1 MADDKQTIFRE
12 YLDEV
17 HKSIFKVTVNKLFSQ
32 LDVASNKVKELLSAG
47 LKELAQKV
55 EVNLSILWEDRGDTP
70 EQLLAQS
77 GTRTLMLEICR
88 QVGFWQRAQELGAST

>member
-1 MADDKQTIFRE
+1 VADNKQDIFRG

-17 HKSIFKVTVNKLFSQ
+17 HKSIFRGTVNKLLSQ

-55 EVNLSILWEDRGDTP
+55 EVSLSTLWEDRGDTT
-70 EQLLAQS
+70 EQLIAQS
-77 GTRTLMLEICR
+77 ETRALMLEISR
-88 QVGFWQRAQELGAST
+88 QVGFWQRAQGLGASA